1 VSIRRHGKIWW
12 LDIWCGKKRLRRSL
26 HTSEH
31 ALAIERARDITVE
44 LRKPKPA
51 GTPIAEFSAQYLTWA
66 RQTKPASYGTEQYR
80 VAIIKSWFNKV
91 GILTLEGIT
100 SYHVEQFRAYVMT
113 RHVGHGDKT
122 IGRTTANRYLA
133 LLRTMLNKAADWG
146 MFEGRNPVSKVKF
159 YREGAKVRP
168 LTEDDVGRVLEAARE
183 ISTSKHTSPT
193 GRAIYDICRVVLNTG
208 LRRSEVL
215 NLRWAD
221 IGDDELQI
229 RGKGGKVRTIP
240 LNAEAHSIIKR
251 QYRTSSFVFAV
262 PNRNSSGVLRRVTE
276 TIKRKTDV
284 PFHVHLFRHTF
295 ASRLL
300 AAGVDVVTIG
310 DILGHS
316 AHMTTLLYA
325 HSSPARKRQAVDA
338 LTGHGHPDV
347 SR

>member
-1 VSIRRHGKIWW
+1 
-12 LDIWCGKKRLRRSL
+12 LDIWCGKKRVRRSL

-44 LRKPKPA
+44 LRRPRPA
-51 GTPIAEFSAQYLTWA
+51 GTPITEFTKTYLEWA
-66 RQTKPASYGTEQYR
+66 KQTKPASCGTEKYR
-80 VAIIKSWFNKV
+80 VAIIRLWFNNA
-91 GILTLEGIT
+91 GILTLSAIT
-100 SYHVEQFRAYVMT
+100 AQSVEQFRAYVMT
-113 RHVGHGDKT
+113 RPVGHGDKKV
-122 IGRTTANRYLA
+122 GRTTANRYLA

-168 LTEDDVGRVLEAARE
+168 LTEDEVGRVLEAARE
-183 ISTSKHTSPT
+183 ISASKHTSPT

-221 IGDDELQI
+221 VGDDELQI
-229 RGKGGKVRTIP
+229 RGKGGKVRMIP
-240 LNAEAHSIIKR
+240 LNAEARSIIGR
-251 QYRTSSFVFAV
+251 QYRAGSFVFAV
-262 PNRNSSGVLRRVTE
+262 PNRNASGVLRRVTE
-276 TIKRKTDV
+276 TIARKTQV
-284 PFHVHLFRHTF
+284 HFHIHLLRHSF

-325 HSSPARKRQAVDA
+325 HSSPARKRQAVDM
-338 LTGHGHPDV
+338 LG
-347 SR
+347 R